1 VGITVEVLVS
11 VAAASPLPASEARR
25 VVRAVLR
32 AEHVRRAAI
41 SLALVGR
48 RRIRTINRR
57 HLGRDRETDVIA
69 FALSDAPPPRRSDA
83 RTGGRTPRRSPGR
96 PGAARAG
103 TVVGDVYV
111 CVPLGLA
118 QARRYGT
125 TPRDELRRLVVHG
138 VLHVLGHDHPAG
150 RDRTAAPMWRLQ
162 ERLLAGLRG
171 RR

>member
-1 VGITVEVLVS
+1 VLVS

-69 FALSDAPPPRRSDA
+69 FTLTDAQPPRRSETRSA
-83 RTGGRTPRRSPGR
+83 GRTLRRSRGR
-96 PGAARAG
+96 RDAAARAG

-150 RDRTAAPMWRLQ
+150 PGRTAAPMWRLQ
-162 ERLLAGLRG
+162 ERLLTRLRG

>member
-1 VGITVEVLVS
+1 
-11 VAAASPLPASEARR
+11 
-25 VVRAVLR
+25 VRAVLR

-69 FALSDAPPPRRSDA
+69 FALTDAQPPRRADA
-83 RTGGRTPRRSPGR
+83 PNPGYPAGRSRGR
-96 PGAARAG
+96 PHAAAHAG

-150 RDRTAAPMWRLQ
+150 PGRTAAPMWRLQ
-162 ERLLAGLRG
+162 ERLLARLRG